1 MGARGVLS
9 DELKALRTALD
20 ALDRRLV
27 DLLVERIEVVSRVAR
42 YKAETGKKVRDPG
55 RERELTDRLAALATQ
70 AGLDPHFVTR
80 IVREILEHSVRLQ
93 EELITAELHPKRKAK
108 GSLVVG
114 YQGGE
119 GAYSHMAAQRHFGA
133 RTPSLVCE
141 GFCDF
146 RGMLEE
152 VKSGYLDYAIL
163 PIENS
168 IAGSINESY
177 DLLASMDLFL
187 VGEEIQPVEH
197 CLIALDD
204 VPLTHI
210 RRVYSHP
217 VALAQCGQFLRG
229 LADCHIEAYADTAL
243 AVLKVR
249 EDQDPSQ
256 AAIASEEAASLYGLP
271 VIRRDIADQA
281 ENYTR
286 MVIVARE
293 PETYDKRIPCRTSL
307 IFATRHEQGALYR
320 CIEVLARQGLN
331 LTKLESR
338 PKPGT
343 AFEYLFYVDFEGN
356 VADEPVSRALEALG
370 AQTEFVRVLGSY
382 PRRTEPGPSPS

>member
-1 MGARGVLS
+1 MT
-9 DELKALRTALD
+9 DELSELRAALD
-20 ALDRRLV
+20 AVDRRLV

-42 YKAETGKKVRDPG
+42 YKAETGKKVRDVG
-55 RERELTDRLAALATQ
+55 REKALTERLVGLAKQ

-93 EELITAELHPKRKAK
+93 EELIAAQLDPKRSAKA
-108 GSLVVG
+108 SLVVG

-133 RTPSLVCE
+133 RSAGLVCE
-141 GFCDF
+141 GFSDF
-146 RGMLEE
+146 RSMLDA
-152 VKSGYLDYAIL
+152 VKSGYLDYAVL

-217 VALAQCGQFLRG
+217 VALAQCGRFLRG
-229 LADCHIEAYADTAL
+229 LVGCHIEAYNDTAL

-249 EDQDPSQ
+249 DDQDPSQ
-256 AAIASEEAASLYGLP
+256 AAIASEAAARLYGLP
-271 VIRRDIADQA
+271 VIRRDIADQP

-293 PETYDKRIPCRTSL
+293 PEAYDPRIPCKTSL
-307 IFATRHEQGALYR
+307 ILTTRHEQGALYR
-320 CIEVLARQGLN
+320 CIEVLARHGLN

-338 PKPGT
+338 PRPGT
-343 AFEYLFYVDFEGN
+343 AFEYVFYVDFEGN
-356 VADEPVSRALEALG
+356 VAEEPVAQAIEALDPH
-370 AQTEFVRVLGSY
+370 TEFVRVLGSY
-382 PRRTEPGPSPS
+382 PRRAEPRDAPEV

>member
-1 MGARGVLS
+1 MT
-9 DELKALRTALD
+9 DELSELRTALD
-20 ALDRRLV
+20 DVDRRLV
-27 DLLVERIEVVSRVAR
+27 DLLVERIDVVSRVAK
-42 YKAETGKKVRDPG
+42 YKAVSGRKVRDPV
-55 RERELTDRLAALATQ
+55 REKQLTERLARLAGE

-80 IVREILEHSVRLQ
+80 VVREILEHSVRLQ
-93 EELITAELHPKRKAK
+93 EELIASTLDPARGAKA
-108 GSLVVG
+108 SLVVG

-119 GAYSHMAAQRHFGA
+119 GAYSHIAALRHFGA
-133 RTPSLVCE
+133 RSKGLVCE
-141 GFCDF
+141 GFSDF
-146 RGMLEE
+146 PSMLEA

-177 DLLASMDLFL
+177 DLLARMDLFL

-197 CLIALDD
+197 CLIALAD
-204 VPLTHI
+204 VPLTHV

-217 VALAQCGQFLRG
+217 VALAQCGRVLRG
-229 LADCHIEAYADTAL
+229 LVDCHFEAYTDTAL
-243 AVLKVR
+243 AVAKIR
-249 EDQDPSQ
+249 DDQDPSQ
-256 AAIASEEAASLYGLP
+256 AAIASEEAARLYGLP

-281 ENYTR
+281 ANFTR

-293 PETYDKRIPCRTSL
+293 PEASDPRIPCKTSL
-307 IFATRHEQGALYR
+307 ILSTRHEKGALYR
-320 CIEVLARQGLN
+320 CIEVLSRHGLN

-356 VADEPVSRALEALG
+356 VADEGASAAIEALDPS
-370 AQTEFVRVLGSY
+370 TEFVRVLGSY
-382 PRRTEPGPSPS
+382 PRRTESKGAPSDE